1 MDVVINLARG
11 RDVDVQEL
19 HHWVEPSG
27 DLVEREE
34 KISGEDVEDDDPDY
48 YLHLLG

>member
-19 HHWVEPSG
+19 HHRVEPSG

-34 KISGEDVEDDDPDY
+34 EISGEDVDEDYPDFS
-48 YLHLLG
+48 LHLLG